1 MLLFCLRV
9 ILTIKKK
16 LKEVQE
22 VLKVSSQPGPRGVNF
37 SPSCD
42 SSHCLLYF
50 LRTFIIN
57 LLINILVYLVLG
69 FLKGILEFG
78 RGCDFYSVFFPVRNC
93 VRSGPLRSRPKAG
106 LNICGPC

>member
-42 SSHCLLYF
+42 SSHCLSYF
-50 LRTFIIN
+50 LRTFIVNLPIN
-57 LLINILVYLVLG
+57 KLVYLVLC
-69 FLKGILEFG
+69 FLKGILEVVFG
-78 RGCDFYSVFFPVRNC
+78 ACDFLFCFLSC
-93 VRSGPLRSRPKAG
+93 KEL
-106 LNICGPC
+106 C